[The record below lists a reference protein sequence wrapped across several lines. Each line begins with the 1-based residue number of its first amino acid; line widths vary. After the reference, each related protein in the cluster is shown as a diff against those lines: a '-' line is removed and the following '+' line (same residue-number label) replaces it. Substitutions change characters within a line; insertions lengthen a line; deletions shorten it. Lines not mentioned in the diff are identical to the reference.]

1 MNKTTAPLSGAFKL
15 SLQPVN
21 TNRLAILCGQ
31 RNENLQQI
39 EAQFG
44 IKIHQRG
51 HLFNLVGDKDA
62 ITTGADLL
70 KKLYEDTKWRDDI
83 SPEYIHI
90 NMQQSALEDIG
101 QISVA
106 AKPWLLHTPKMKV
119 EPRGKN
125 QKEYALKLKKYDL
138 HFVVGPAGTG
148 KTFLAVA
155 AAIEALIQKRI
166 THICLVRPAIGAGE
180 TLGFLPGTL
189 MEKINPY
196 LQPLYD
202 ALNSILGYEETAQLI
217 AKNIIE
223 INALA
228 YMRGRTLNNCFAILD
243 EGQNT
248 SREQMKMFLTRLG
261 FNSKAVVTGDLTQID
276 LPSPGSSGLIHALK
290 LLSDIPKI
298 GVSRLGI
305 EDVVRHS
312 LVAKVIKAYEQDQN
326 KTEAG

>member
-1 MNKTTAPLSGAFKL
+1 MSKGTASLSSAFKL

-21 TNRLAILCGQ
+21 TTRLAILCGQ

-39 EAQFG
+39 EAQFD

-62 ITTGADLL
+62 IATGADLL
-70 KKLYEDTKWRDDI
+70 KKLYEDTKWRDHI

-90 NMQQSALEDIG
+90 NMQKSALEDIRKTST
-101 QISVA
+101 Q
-106 AKPWLLHTPKMKV
+106 PWILDTPKMKV
-119 EPRGKN
+119 EARGKN
-125 QKEYALKLKKYDL
+125 QKEYVLNLKKYDL
-138 HFVVGPAGTG
+138 NFVVGPAGTG

-155 AAIEALIQKRI
+155 AAIEALLQKRI
-166 THICLVRPAIGAGE
+166 AHICLIRPAVEAGE

-189 MEKINPY
+189 IEKINPY

-202 ALNSILGYEETAQLI
+202 ALNYILGYEETSQLMS
-217 AKNIIE
+217 KNIIE

-276 LPSPGSSGLIHALK
+276 LPSPHSSGLIHALN
-290 LLSDIPKI
+290 LLNDIPKI
-298 GVSRLGI
+298 KVNRLST

-312 LVAKVIKAYEQDQN
+312 LVAKIIKAYEKDKD
-326 KTEAG
+326 KTGSH